1 MAQATRLNRT
11 PELIEKG
18 KVHLKEADAQI
29 KKGRYAEALKEVR
42 LAQGCD
48 PLNPYVDALEYRIK
62 GLIEKQE
69 AQTRAALAGAVPPAE
84 PIAELLSRARTL
96 SAEGKMD
103 EAWACAAHATLASPD
118 DTGVV
123 SLRSDLYAT
132 ELVTR
137 MVSPD
142 EEIAGCL
149 TDAERCIEEGDMTG
163 AMENA
168 LRAFLLDPM
177 HQAVAAFESRH
188 AGTFSALT
196 EGLGLAPDPSAA

>member
-1 MAQATRLNRT
+1 MAQATRLTRT

-29 KKGRYAEALKEVR
+29 KKGRYADALREVR
-42 LAQGCD
+42 LAQECD
-48 PLNPYVDALEYRIK
+48 PLNPYVDALEYRVK
-62 GLIEKQE
+62 ALLEKQE
-69 AQTRAALAGAVPPAE
+69 ALARAAAESAGSAGE
-84 PIAELLSRARTL
+84 PIEELLSRARTL
-96 SAEGKMD
+96 SAEGRMD
-103 EAWACAAHATLASPD
+103 EAWACAARATLASPED
-118 DTGVV
+118 MGVL

-142 EEIAGCL
+142 EEIVGCL
-149 TDAERCIEEGDMTG
+149 TAAEQCIEEGNMTG

-168 LRAFLLDPM
+168 LQAFLLDPM
-177 HQAVAAFESRH
+177 HQAVAAFELRH